1 MKPYFGHFSIFLD
14 FNINFL
20 KIDSINLFVAI
31 HQWKEESLS
40 FPTRYGT
47 SMAYFFRNNISLDNM
62 CRGTDQVFP
71 VTFGDDLDGSTARQ
85 SQEGYNQSRIISTS
99 TTTFKCHFSAY
110 VRYCSIP
117 RR

>member
-40 FPTRYGT
+40 FPTRYGM
-47 SMAYFFRNNISLDNM
+47 SMAYFFRNNTSSDNM
-62 CRGTDQVFP
+62 CVVKKLFLDVFYYFTETIDP
-71 VTFGDDLDGSTARQ
+71 IVCK
-85 SQEGYNQSRIISTS
+85 E
-99 TTTFKCHFSAY
+99 
-110 VRYCSIP
+110 
-117 RR
+117 

>member
-47 SMAYFFRNNISLDNM
+47 SMAYFFRNNTSLDNM
-62 CRGTDQVFP
+62 CGRRDNDHVLRE
-71 VTFGDDLDGSTARQ
+71 VNR
-85 SQEGYNQSRIISTS
+85 
-99 TTTFKCHFSAY
+99 
-110 VRYCSIP
+110 RYTN
-117 RR
+117 